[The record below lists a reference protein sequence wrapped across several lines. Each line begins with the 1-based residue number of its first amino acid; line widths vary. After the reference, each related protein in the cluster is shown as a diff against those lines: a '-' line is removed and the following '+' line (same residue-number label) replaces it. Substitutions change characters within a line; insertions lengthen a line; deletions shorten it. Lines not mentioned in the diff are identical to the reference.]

1 MPKANR
7 IHPKNCQHCAQL
19 TQAIEQTGA
28 EWSKAKRE
36 RIKRLRESGTAT
48 VAELERAARRP

>member
-1 MPKANR
+1 MSKVNR

-19 TQAIEQTGA
+19 TQAIEQTGT

-36 RIKRLRESGTAT
+36 RIESLRKSGTAT
-48 VAELERAARRP
+48 VAELDRAARRP